1 MNIFKARKL
10 TMWLYHL
17 IKESLVACFI
27 LQALYAGASV
37 TKFDDLSSYFT
48 ISLICLVPEVVAL
61 ILAIVMTIGGDGK
74 RISIGQMIV
83 DLVFEVLFIGFA
95 AIAFTTVAE
104 GDLPFPQA
112 IEGLFFL
119 FVACTVFFII
129 LSVKAIKR
137 AKLQGLL
144 SLQYGK
150 EVNTQNFNINNLQNM
165 QPLPGVNLEQNPHYR
180 NYQKLHQD
188 TIAPPPPSQNPN
200 ASFFEESDGLN
211 FTVNGK
217 KV

>member
-1 MNIFKARKL
+1 
-10 TMWLYHL
+10 MWLYHL

-119 FVACTVFFII
+119 FAACTVFFII
-129 LSVKAIKR
+129 LSIKAISAPSFKACSRFSTARRSTLKTSTSTTSKTCSRSR
-137 AKLQGLL
+137 ASTLSRTLTTATTKSSTRTRLL
-144 SLQYGK
+144 PRLRPRTRTRVSSRRA
-150 EVNTQNFNINNLQNM
+150 T
-165 QPLPGVNLEQNPHYR
+165 
-180 NYQKLHQD
+180 
-188 TIAPPPPSQNPN
+188 A
-200 ASFFEESDGLN
+200 
-211 FTVNGK
+211 
-217 KV
+217 